1 MDWPSLLTAAVV
13 VVTLA
18 LLASAQRAPDM
29 AMIGGVVVLLAA
41 GILTPDEALRGMA
54 NEGMITVA
62 ALFVVAA
69 AVERTGAL
77 ALVVDRVL
85 GRPKSLAAAQF
96 RTMAGPAVVSA
107 FMNNTPVVALMV
119 PAIRTWAAKHRLSV
133 SKLLMPMNAAVVL
146 GGLCTLIGTSTNLVV
161 SGLLED
167 KTGRPMGMFDISWLG
182 VPLLV
187 AGFLYLLVA
196 SRRLLRDRRPAISE
210 SDDPRQ
216 YSLEMEVEAD
226 SGLVGRTIEE
236 AGLRGLHGLFLM
248 EIDRGGHVLAAVAP
262 SERLEAG
269 DRLVFVGVIDS
280 VVELQKIRG
289 LRPATDQV
297 FQLDGPRSER
307 VLVEAVVSPVCP
319 LVGRTIR
326 DGRFRTTYDA
336 VVIAVARNGERLQMK
351 LGDIVLEPG
360 DTLLLEA
367 SPGFLERQRS
377 SRHFYL
383 VSEVVGAQPPR
394 HDRAWIAGAVLV
406 AMVAAAAVNLLPMVA
421 ASLFA
426 AGAVICTRCIS
437 ANEAR
442 RAIEWESLL
451 LIAAS
456 FGIARAMEK
465 TGLAESLAGATI
477 AAAGSDP
484 TAVLAA
490 VYLVAMLF
498 TELMSNNA
506 AAVLVFPIAWQAA
519 ADLGVNPLPFVM
531 AITVAASCGFA
542 TPMGYQTNLMI
553 YGPGGYRFSDYLR
566 FGGPLNLLVMALT
579 VVLAPLIWPFAP
591 SAGTMP
597 TPMPAA
603 IVAPPGGPDGAGP
616 ASLQE
621 AAMPATAATSRSISA
636 TVL

>member
-1 MDWPSLLTAAVV
+1 MDWQTLLTAAVV
-13 VVTLA
+13 VVTLGF
-18 LLASAQRAPDM
+18 LSSAQRAPDM

-62 ALFVVAA
+62 GLFVVAA

-85 GRPKSLAAAQF
+85 GRPKSLGAAQF
-96 RTMAGPAVVSA
+96 RTMAGPAIVSA

-146 GGLCTLIGTSTNLVV
+146 GGLCTLIGTSTNVVV
-161 SGLLED
+161 SGLL
-167 KTGRPMGMFDISWLG
+167 KGKIGRPMGMFEISWLG

-187 AGFLYLLVA
+187 AGFVYLLVA
-196 SRRLLRDRRPAISE
+196 SRRLLVDRRPAISE

-216 YSLEMEVEAD
+216 YSLEMEVEPGSA
-226 SGLVGRTIEE
+226 LVGRTIEE
-236 AGLRGLHGLFLM
+236 AGLRGLDGLFLM

-262 SERLEAG
+262 TERLEPG

-326 DGRFRTTYDA
+326 DGRFRSTYDA

-394 HDRAWIAGAVLV
+394 HDRAWIAGGVLV
-406 AMVAAAAVNLLPMVA
+406 AMVVAASTNLVPMVAAALVAAAAVIA
-421 ASLFA
+421 
-426 AGAVICTRCIS
+426 TRCIS
-437 ANEAR
+437 ASEAR
-442 RAIEWESLL
+442 RSIEWESLL

-456 FGIARAMEK
+456 FGLARAMEK

-477 AAAGSDP
+477 AAAGSNP

-579 VVLAPLIWPFAP
+579 VTLAPLLWPFSDTSVAEAIPRPRVTRLVHRPAP
-591 SAGTMP
+591 AAHR
-597 TPMPAA
+597 PAA
-603 IVAPPGGPDGAGP
+603 I
-616 ASLQE
+616 
-621 AAMPATAATSRSISA
+621 PATTSANRSISA
-636 TVL
+636 AVL